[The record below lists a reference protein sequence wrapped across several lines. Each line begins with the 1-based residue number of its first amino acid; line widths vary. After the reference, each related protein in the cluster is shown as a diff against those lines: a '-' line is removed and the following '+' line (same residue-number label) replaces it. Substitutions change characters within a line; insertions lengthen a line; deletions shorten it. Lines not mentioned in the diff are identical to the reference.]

1 MKKIIIVLCLA
12 GVFASVLHNVKAEAP
27 YSEHRVIKTLIDKIK
42 VALETDR
49 DSLPTL
55 IRETESLAGAVTD
68 DASVAILRSM
78 TAEMYHC
85 YYQQNR
91 WTIARRTPVEG
102 FIPEDIREWTHN
114 LFEQKI
120 KEELTASLLPA
131 ETLRQTP
138 VSPFDDALEKGK
150 DSPALRPT
158 LYDFLAQRALDIQ
171 PSEAIYRDLLSF
183 RRSQPNPQ
191 ALLAVEL
198 DYLQYIRNLY
208 REEKAYEASLDSLL
222 KVHDGQDFS
231 VEAAYAKLELLQGKK
246 GGQET
251 WDSIRAI
258 EYQLC
263 REMLAR
269 YPRYERIGIIE
280 NWLASLEEKELRAI
294 SNRTAYPGKS
304 IEIKLYYTNIRE
316 ATIRV
321 YEETDTLSGKPTEEI
336 SVSLSLR
343 NSYATHDTT
352 ICIPTKKP
360 GRYEYVVTSSGT
372 PLRVANKFGVSRL
385 AVVSRP
391 ASFGEQIDVLVTDY
405 LSGKPIQGATVYYY
419 GGTAQTDS
427 NGLAFIP
434 ADEKVRDCRVRLAQ
448 DEASA
453 VLNVYATRGRTD
465 WESQTQVRLFTD
477 RGIYRPGQTLFFKG
491 IVYTSNKDN
500 PQVAPGERIEVI
512 LRDADYKEIA
522 TQSFTTNAFG
532 SFSGEFTLPG
542 KTLTGR
548 FTLSAANFSAG
559 IQVEEYKRP
568 TFRIDLPAIKE
579 DISFGDETIIRG
591 KAQTFSG
598 VSLTNGVVS
607 YRIVRRPFFF
617 RPYYEA
623 MQEKQIAAGETSID
637 GDGNF
642 SFAFRP
648 EKDDTRT
655 PFARQS
661 YEITVQVTDGKGET
675 QEARTAFSAGDRSL
689 ILSADLP
696 DQVNKDT
703 ASIRIAAHTL
713 NGESVNVQG
722 VYSIFILEDTPTEG
736 SFAEGRKV
744 LDGVFTTAPSPRRII
759 LSGLPSGRMRL
770 RLSAADSKGRQ
781 VNEQQDFILYSP
793 SDKRPPVFSPAWL
806 PAYKTEYLPGEEAAV
821 CFGTSHKKVYL
832 LYELFGN
839 GKTLARRRV
848 KLSNENVTFRIPFL
862 HSYADGLVASFT
874 FVKDG
879 QLRTQQA
886 TLVYKRPDKTLTVRP
901 ETFRDKLLPGSRES
915 LKFLISDAQARP
927 VPAEV
932 LAGMYDAS
940 LDPIYPFA
948 WRFSLPAYPLP
959 RHNRFVESEGLGV
972 GDNSDIASADRVKM
986 PSYAFDRLDWQGALD
1001 VPSTRRRPY
1010 LLNKSDM
1017 TLATSDANKQTEPE
1031 IPSSTP
1037 FPLRSDFN
1045 ETAFFFPALQTDRE
1059 GNVALN
1065 FSLPESNTTWKLQ
1078 ILAHTADLKYG
1089 LSSHKLITQK
1099 PLMVLPNLPRFIR
1112 QGDEVHLPAQIINL
1126 SAKETSGNTRL
1137 EVFNPATGKLI
1148 LPPNSQ
1154 PFTLPAGGAT
1164 TVDWP
1169 VSLPDDTELAGIR
1182 IIADSE
1188 TGSDGEQHILPVLP
1202 DKILLTESI
1211 PFYLADEEEKQVK
1224 VAVKQASPTLRP
1236 YRMTL
1241 EFSNNPVWYA
1251 VQSLSA
1257 IPDPDNDDAVSLF
1270 ASYYSRTLAAYI
1282 ARSNP
1287 DIKQVIDLNRTSYQR
1302 DVAMRE
1308 LLRQQHEDGG
1318 WGWFEGF
1325 RPSRNITLYI
1335 LEGMAQLASL
1345 NVAPYDPQEKEM
1357 QTKAIQYL
1365 DKAIGEDYDR
1375 LRKSGASLHNYLPT
1389 PQQVQYL
1396 YVRSAYRDIP
1406 EAGKAQDAIRYY
1418 TEQVEKRWQKLA
1430 LYEKGETALLMHRNE
1445 NKKVAEDILNLLRK
1459 TAVTSPEK
1467 GMYWPNNRRGQNFFL
1482 SPTDVHCLL
1491 MTVFRTLGAD
1501 ATETDRQK
1509 QWLLNR
1515 KQTQNWESAPSMT
1528 NALYNLLGNENDWLT
1543 ETNETTIRW
1552 GDKTLHTSAGKT
1564 TAGYIKESVNG
1575 KDLSPAL
1582 HTVTL
1587 RKKGKSPA
1595 WGAIFYQYYESIGKI
1610 NKQGG
1615 ELSVE
1620 KKLFVETNNG
1630 TQRQITPV
1638 DADKPLKVGDKVI
1651 VRLTLRTDRDM
1662 DYVGLQDLRAGCL
1675 EPALQRSGITFA
1687 DGLICYHS
1695 PKDTSENFFFDHL
1708 PAGTCVLEYAAYVA
1722 RSGRYNSGITTLQCM
1737 YAPEFISHT
1746 EGNIIFVH
1754 E

>member
-1 MKKIIIVLCLA
+1 MKRIIIVLCLTSI
-12 GVFASVLHNVKAEAP
+12 FADVLHNVKAET
-27 YSEHRVIKTLIDKIK
+27 SCNEHRMIKTFINKIK
-42 VALETDR
+42 VALDTDR
-49 DSLPTL
+49 DSLPNL
-55 IRETESLAGAVTD
+55 IREMESLAKTVTD
-68 DASVAILRSM
+68 TASVAVFHSM

-85 YYQQNR
+85 YYLQNR
-91 WTIARRTPVEG
+91 RAIARRTPVEG

-120 KEELTASLLPA
+120 KEELTASLLPV

-138 VSPFDDALEKGK
+138 VSLFDNALEKGK

-158 LYDFLAQRALDIQ
+158 LYDFLAHRALELQ

-198 DYLQYIRNLY
+198 DYMQYVCSLY
-208 REEKAYEASLDSLL
+208 REEKVYEASLDSLL
-222 KVHDGQDFS
+222 KVHDGQDYS
-231 VEAAYAKLELLQGKK
+231 VEVAYAKLELLQEKR

-251 WDSIRAI
+251 WDSIRTI

-269 YPRYERIGIIE
+269 YPRYDQIEIVE
-280 NWLASLEEKELRAI
+280 NWLASLEEKELRVI
-294 SNRTAYPGKS
+294 SNRTAYPGKC

-321 YEETDTLSGKPTEEI
+321 YEETETSPGKLTEEI
-336 SVSLSLR
+336 SVSLSLQ
-343 NSYATHDTT
+343 NSYATHDTI
-352 ICIPTKKP
+352 ICIPTKKL
-360 GRYEYVVTSSGT
+360 GRYEYVVTSSET

-385 AVVSRP
+385 AVISRP

-419 GGTAQTDS
+419 GGTTQTDR

-434 ADEKVRDCRVRLAQ
+434 AGEEVRACRVRLAE
-448 DEASA
+448 DEVQA
-453 VLNVYATRGRTD
+453 VLNVYAAHGWTD
-465 WESQTQVRLFTD
+465 WKAQAQVSLFTD
-477 RGIYRPGQTLFFKG
+477 RGVYRPGQTLFFKG
-491 IVYTSNKDN
+491 IAYTGNKEN
-500 PQVAPGERIEVI
+500 PQIAPGERIEVI

-532 SFSGEFTLPG
+532 SFSGEFTLPA

-548 FTLSAANFSAG
+548 FTLSAANFSAS

-568 TFRIDLPAIKE
+568 TFRIDIPAVKE

-591 KAQTFSG
+591 KVQTFAG
-598 VSLTNGVVS
+598 VSLTNGVVA
-607 YRIVRRPFFF
+607 YRIVQRPFFF
-617 RPYYEA
+617 RPYYGA
-623 MQEKQIAAGETSID
+623 ALEKQVAGGETSTD

-648 EKDDTRT
+648 EKDDTHT

-661 YEITVQVTDGKGET
+661 YEITIQVTDGKGET
-675 QEARTAFSAGDRSL
+675 QEARTAFSVGDQSL
-689 ILSADLP
+689 ILSVNLP
-696 DQVNKDT
+696 DRVNKDT

-713 NGESVNVQG
+713 NGESVSVQG
-722 VYSIFILEDTPTEG
+722 VYSIFILEESQTEG
-736 SFAEGRKV
+736 SYAEGQKV
-744 LDGVFTTAPSPRRII
+744 LDGLFATAPSSSRII

-770 RLSAADSKGRQ
+770 RLSTTDSKGRQ

-806 PAYKTEYLPGEEAAV
+806 PAYKTEYLPGEEASV

-832 LYELFGN
+832 LYELFSN
-839 GKTLARRRV
+839 GQTLARRRV
-848 KLSNENVTFRIPFL
+848 KLGNENVTFRIPFL

-874 FVKDG
+874 FIKDG
-879 QLRTQQA
+879 QLHTQQV
-886 TLVYKRPDKTLTVRP
+886 TLAYKHPDKTLTVKP

-927 VPAEV
+927 VSAEV

-948 WRFSLPAYPLP
+948 WRFSLPAAPLP
-959 RHNRFVESEGLGV
+959 HHNRFVASEGLGV
-972 GDNSDIASADRVKM
+972 EHDSDIAAADRVQT

-1001 VPSTRRRPY
+1001 IPATHRFPY
-1010 LLNKSDM
+1010 LLNKGEM
-1017 TLATSDANKQTEPE
+1017 TLATSAVNKQMEEVSEDNIFALPVPDASLPE
-1031 IPSSTP
+1031 RPSPAP

-1045 ETAFFFPALQTDRE
+1045 ETAFFFPALHTDRE

-1065 FSLPESNTTWKLQ
+1065 FSLPESHTTWKLQ

-1099 PLMVLPNLPRFIR
+1099 PFMALPNLPRFIR
-1112 QGDEVHLPAQIINL
+1112 QGDEVHLTAQIINL
-1126 SAKETSGNTRL
+1126 SAEETSGNTRL
-1137 EVFNPATGKLI
+1137 EVFNPATGELI
-1148 LPPNSQ
+1148 LPANTQ
-1154 PFTLPAGGAT
+1154 PFMLPAGGTT
-1164 TVDWP
+1164 TVGWP
-1169 VSLPDDTELAGIR
+1169 VALPDDAESAGIR
-1182 IIADSE
+1182 ITADSE

-1202 DKILLTESI
+1202 DKVLLTESF
-1211 PFYLADEEEKQVK
+1211 PFYLADEEEKQVT
-1224 VAVKQASPTLRP
+1224 VAVKQVSPTLHP

-1251 VQSLSA
+1251 VQSLSD
-1257 IPDPDNDDAVSLF
+1257 IPDPDNDDVVSLF
-1270 ASYYSRTLAAYI
+1270 ASYYSRTLSAYI
-1282 ARSNP
+1282 VRSNP
-1287 DIKQVIDLNRTSYQR
+1287 RIKHAIKFDFNRTSYQR
-1302 DVAMRE
+1302 DIAMRE
-1308 LLRQQHEDGG
+1308 LLRQQHQEGG

-1325 RPSRNITLYI
+1325 RPSRSITLYI

-1345 NVAPYDPQEKEM
+1345 NDAPDPQEKEM
-1357 QTKAIQYL
+1357 QIKAIQYL
-1365 DKAIGEDYDR
+1365 DKAIREDYDK
-1375 LRKSGASLHNYLPT
+1375 LRKSGVSLHNYLPN

-1406 EAGKAQDAIRYY
+1406 EAGETHDAIRYY
-1418 TEQVEKRWQKLA
+1418 TEQVEKLWQKLA

-1445 NKKVAEDILNLLRK
+1445 NKKVAGDILNLLRK

-1467 GMYWPNNRRGQNFFL
+1467 GMYWPNNRREQNFFL

-1491 MTVFRTLGAD
+1491 MTVFRELGAS
-1501 ATETDRQK
+1501 ATETERQK

-1515 KQTQNWESAPSMT
+1515 KQAQNRESAPSAA
-1528 NALYNLLGNENDWLT
+1528 NALYSLLSNGSDPT
-1543 ETNETTIRW
+1543 AETNETTIRW
-1552 GDKTLHTSAGKT
+1552 GDKTFHASAQKT
-1564 TAGYIKESVNG
+1564 DAGYLKESVSG
-1575 KDLSPAL
+1575 KDLAPAL
-1582 HTVTL
+1582 YTVTVH
-1587 RKKGKSPA
+1587 KKGKLPA

-1615 ELSVE
+1615 ALSVE

-1630 TQRQITPV
+1630 VQRQITPV
-1638 DADKPLKVGDKVI
+1638 DADRPLKVGDKVI
-1651 VRLTLRTDRDM
+1651 VRLTIIAKTKCSK
-1662 DYVGLQDLRAGCL
+1662 GKN
-1675 EPALQRSGITFA
+1675 ETFP
-1687 DGLICYHS
+1687 I
-1695 PKDTSENFFFDHL
+1695 
-1708 PAGTCVLEYAAYVA
+1708 
-1722 RSGRYNSGITTLQCM
+1722 M
-1737 YAPEFISHT
+1737 YKI
-1746 EGNIIFVH
+1746 
-1754 E
+1754 